1 MSRGRIRMRRIQD
14 ILRYHFEAN
23 LSNERISLA
32 LGVSKGGVYNTLQR
46 FKESGLTWPLPPELT
61 DLDLEAR
68 LYPSGEQSAPLP
80 SIEYLDEEMKRRHVT
95 LQLLWE
101 EYIAARP
108 GGLSRASF
116 YRYYR
121 SNDHDESICMKMEHK
136 GGDKLFVDYSGDSLE
151 YINRDTGDIVKTQ
164 LFIASWGASS
174 RTYAEATH
182 TQSCEDFVGSHVRA
196 FNYFGVV
203 PHAIVPDNLKSGVR
217 KAHRY
222 DPQINP
228 LYAQMARHYDTVVLP
243 ARVRKPRDKAVV
255 ESNVL
260 VVQRFILGRLRNER
274 FYSLAEINA
283 AVYALLEELDNRG
296 MKDYGGQTRKERFDE
311 LDRPNAKPL
320 CAEPFKITSIK
331 IGVRVAPNY
340 HIRFKEHFYSVPHHL
355 ARKTVDIYQSG
366 NIIEIYHENAHA
378 CRHLLSWKKFGY
390 TTNSEH
396 MPSEHRFVSGWSPSW
411 FIFKAGE
418 IGPNCAIV
426 VKEVMKKQEHVQQGF
441 NAAMGILNLA
451 RTYSKE
457 RLEAACTRA
466 CKYTSY
472 SIRALRSILEKN
484 LDTAVEPESSQTE
497 LPIMTHENIR
507 GAAYYQS

>member
-1 MSRGRIRMRRIQD
+1 MSRGRIRMRRIQE

-32 LGVSKGGVYNTLQR
+32 LGISKGSVHNTLRR
-46 FKESGLTWPLPPELT
+46 FKDSGLAWPLPPEQN
-61 DLDLEAR
+61 DSELEAR
-68 LYPSGEQSAPLP
+68 LYPPDEPAAPLP
-80 SIEYLDEEMKRRHVT
+80 SIEYLTNEMKRRHVT

-101 EYIAARP
+101 EYIAAHP
-108 GGLSRASF
+108 DGVSRAGF

-121 SNDHDESICMKMEHK
+121 SGTRDESICMKMENK

-151 YINRDTGDIVKTQ
+151 YINREAGEVVKTE
-164 LFIASWGASS
+164 LFLASWGASS
-174 RTYAEATH
+174 RTYVEATH
-182 TQSCEDFVGSHVRA
+182 TQSSEDFVGSHIRT
-196 FNYFGVV
+196 FKYFGVV

-222 DPQINP
+222 DPEINP
-228 LYAQMARHYDTVVLP
+228 LYAQMAKHYGTVILP

-255 ESNVL
+255 ESNGL
-260 VVQRFILGRLRNER
+260 VVQHFILGRLRNER

-283 AVYALLEELDNRG
+283 AILPLLEELDNRG
-296 MKDYGGQTRKERFDE
+296 MKDYGGKTRKERFEE

-331 IGVRVAPNY
+331 IGVSVAPNY
-340 HIRFKEHFYSVPHHL
+340 HIRYKDHYYSVPHHL
-355 ARKTVDIYQSG
+355 ARNAVDVYQSG
-366 NIIEIYHENAHA
+366 NIIEIYHENAHV
-378 CRHLLSWKKFGY
+378 CRHPQSWKKYGY
-390 TTNSEH
+390 TTNKEH
-396 MPSEHRFVSGWSPSW
+396 MPPEHQFVNGWSSSW

-418 IGPNCAIV
+418 IGPGCALF

-441 NAAMGILNLA
+441 NAAMGILNLS

-466 CKYTSY
+466 CKFSSY
-472 SIRALRSILEKN
+472 SIRALKSILEKN
-484 LDTAVEPESSQTE
+484 LDAVVEPESSQAE
-497 LPIMTHENIR
+497 LPIITHENIR